1 MIESRR
7 GEEEAE
13 DGLSL
18 KATFSEKLFDV
29 TPLSAASA
37 APEPGQVL
45 KKKTVFSLPLRA
57 VQLIAK

>member
-18 KATFSEKLFDV
+18 KAIFSEKLFDLA
-29 TPLSAASA
+29 PLSAAPA
-37 APEPGQVL
+37 APEPGRVL
-45 KKKTVFSLPLRA
+45 KKKTVFSLPIRA